1 MPENDT
7 TFGVSFD
14 HAGVAESFG
23 KAAALFNERFQ
34 KPVVESTGILS
45 SAFRRVF
52 ADFERAALGAAR
64 TGQFSM
70 KQMVDQILNDLSRL
84 AFQKFVTRP
93 VTNFIE
99 GIFGKLLDFGG
110 GRAGGGP
117 VSAGGAYLVGE
128 RGPEMFVPA
137 GAGQIAP
144 LAGGRTPA
152 APIIHFNI
160 TTPDAESFRRS
171 EAQVSALLA
180 RAVKRG
186 TRGM

>member
-1 MPENDT
+1 MTSKDT
-7 TFGVSFD
+7 SFSVGFD
-14 HAGVAESFG
+14 ASGVAESFG

-34 KPVVESTGILS
+34 KPVAESTDILS
-45 SAFRRVF
+45 SGFRRVLS
-52 ADFERAALGAAR
+52 DFERALQGAAR

-70 KQMVDQILNDLSRL
+70 KQMVDSILADLSRL
-84 AFQKFVTRP
+84 AFQKFVAKP

-110 GRAGGGP
+110 PRAAGGP
-117 VSAGGAYLVGE
+117 VAPGEAYLVGE

-137 GAGQIAP
+137 GAGAIAP
-144 LAGGRTPA
+144 SAGGRGA
-152 APIIHFNI
+152 NAPIIHFNI

-171 EAQVSALLA
+171 EAQVSAMLA